1 MDKANKT
8 VKDNI
13 LKRNNKQCLQ
23 QNKFLKGKKETNK
36 NKINIFN
43 QNNKIYKANSYIDK
57 RKNNYNT
64 SCNNTNREILNL
76 LEEKNSANI
85 TNRMNLND
93 NNCNNLKYESRISKL
108 ETEINELKFSKE
120 KIKENLIPFLF
131 LVKKYS
137 SKLSTI
143 TKNFTSDNSFLTPDN
158 YKEIILIINNLS
170 KVLNNP
176 QLNRDIYQIAG
187 FSKFFCPDNSLQ
199 NEITCQTN
207 NDNTNKESLEDFKNS
222 VEEIIN
228 KYEKKIN
235 ILNEENGNMVNRINL
250 LKEENNRLKEQL
262 NEEKKI
268 KEDVLNKLN
277 KLKEEN
283 IYLEKKNR
291 VLDYKCTSYFNKS
304 TQSKYEQRNIEGE
317 IEFKNK
323 IIKYLENLLKNTGFK
338 GNEEIY
344 KTNIHKVI
352 DLKKNLKEVIKG
364 NRNYFFQDENNI
376 KSSNSFNLL
385 SNEKSKCIENGSRIF
400 NEKSNSSNSFKS
412 NNNKQIKKEIDIL
425 DKEIEDIQSKL
436 ENMIKQE

>member
-1 MDKANKT
+1 
-8 VKDNI
+8 
-13 LKRNNKQCLQ
+13 
-23 QNKFLKGKKETNK
+23 
-36 NKINIFN
+36 
-43 QNNKIYKANSYIDK
+43 
-57 RKNNYNT
+57 
-64 SCNNTNREILNL
+64 
-76 LEEKNSANI
+76 
-85 TNRMNLND
+85 MNLND
-93 NNCNNLKYESRISKL
+93 NNCKNLKYESRISKL

-385 SNEKSKCIENGSRIF
+385 SNEKSKCIENGSKIF

-436 ENMIKQE
+436 ESMIKQE